1 MANQR
6 ISPETAARI
15 AGAWPDLLAR
25 LAAGALVRDVL
36 AAHGLNADALRAYKA
51 SDEQRRAEWDEAREQ
66 SADAFMDQA
75 LEMANNSHADPAHAR
90 VKIDTLK
97 WAARIRN
104 PRHYSDKVQVDV
116 RHDVDLTQ
124 IISAA
129 QARLAAASAG
139 RIIEGQVL
147 RAALPQL
154 DELL

>member
-1 MANQR
+1 MATR
-6 ISPETAARI
+6 ISDETRARVAA
-15 AGAWPDLLAR
+15 AWPDLLAR
-25 LAAGALVRDVL
+25 LAAGELIKDAL
-36 AAHGLNADALRAYKA
+36 AANGLSSDMLRECKADPV
-51 SDEQRRAEWDEAREQ
+51 RRAEWDEAREQ

>member
-15 AGAWPDLLAR
+15 TAAWPDLLER
-25 LAAGALVRDVL
+25 LARGELVRDAL
-36 AAHGLNADALRAYKA
+36 AANALNADALRAFKA
-51 SDEQRRAEWDEAREQ
+51 GDAARRVEWDEAREA

-75 LEMANNSHADPAHAR
+75 LETANNPAVDPAHAR

-104 PRHYSDKVQVDV
+104 PRHYGEKMQLDV
-116 RHDVDLTQ
+116 KHDVDLRE
-124 IISAA
+124 IINAAHARIAAA
-129 QARLAAASAG
+129 QVG
-139 RIIEGQVL
+139 RVIEGVVV

-154 DELL
+154 ADLV